1 MDTMIF
7 RFFAMVL
14 GIGGVAC
21 FVTALRWRRIQRGFR
36 PDNELRVYGKLI
48 QSQTTK
54 NYTNRRLNLF
64 APTHLHDFTYSY
76 EVDGKTYTVTDEL
89 LRKDFHIPSGTEIIC
104 QRSDPRHCYIPGLT
118 KPPRE
123 EDHHPLYFIGALF
136 LLGMLWFLS
145 ILP

>member
-54 NYTNRRLNLF
+54 NYTNRRLNIF
-64 APTHLHDFTYSY
+64 TPTHLHDFTYSY
-76 EVDGKTYTVTDEL
+76 EVDGKTYTVTDRL
-89 LRKDFHIPSGTEIIC
+89 LRKDFRIPSCTEVVC